1 MELAFLNIG
10 TQEMIMIVIVIL
22 LLFGGKKLPE
32 LARGLG
38 KGIREFK
45 DASEGIKKEI
55 ADQINN
61 FEKDLDVTVEENSY
75 NSSTP
80 VDDTYAVVDEGEVE
94 GEGIESDAE
103 QTKNLPQFTTPENTF
118 QHDPGAHPV
127 DETDYYKYGYNDHF
141 ATDQAEGTSE
151 EPVENPKPETGDN
164 NPTKQA

>member
-80 VDDTYAVVDEGEVE
+80 VDDTYAAVDEGEVE

-151 EPVENPKPETGDN
+151 EPVENPEPETGDN